1 MRKRVREIEFDVN
14 AYILLI
20 QKNRSLRDSGELMN
34 PPTMEAISDML
45 QFLASPLVGCV
56 EKTKDGYYATGSLSD
71 AARKLAFYTRNCFE
85 EQKET

>member
-1 MRKRVREIEFDVN
+1 MSC
-14 AYILLI
+14 LI
-20 QKNRSLRDSGELMN
+20 AESEDPETEGVLFERDIYRSLRDSKELIN

-71 AARKLAFYTRNCFE
+71 AARKLSFYSRNCFE
-85 EQKET
+85 EQ